1 MSDSQTTTLAP
12 AHQHHDPSLLVQF
25 DTAHQQKDASQFGMW
40 VFLITEIMFFGGLF
54 GAYLIYRN
62 LYNPAFVAAST
73 SIAIKWGAIN
83 TAVLICSSL
92 TMAMGVHSAAL
103 GARKLLVFWLVA
115 TLFLGSVFL
124 GIKGIEYYD
133 KYKEHHVPGANFD
146 FNYDRAEHGEK
157 LIPADVATQT
167 SIFFAL
173 YFAMTGMHAL
183 HMIIG
188 AGILIFLIYRAY
200 HGAYPPHHYTMVE
213 NFGLYW
219 HFVDII
225 WIFLFPLLYLID
237 RHLPK

>member
-1 MSDSQTTTLAP
+1 MSDSQTTTLQP

-25 DTAHQQKDASQFGMW
+25 DSADQQKDASQFGMW

-73 SIAIKWGAIN
+73 SIDIRLGAVN
-83 TAVLICSSL
+83 TVVLICSSL

-115 TLFLGSVFL
+115 TLVLGGVFL
-124 GIKGIEYYD
+124 GIKAVEYHE
-133 KYKEHHVPGANFD
+133 KYVEHHIPGANFD
-146 FNYDRAEHGEK
+146 FNYERVKNGEQPV
-157 LIPADVATQT
+157 PADVATQT

-173 YFAMTGMHAL
+173 YFAMTGMHAM

-188 AGILIFLIYRAY
+188 AGILIFLIWRAY
-200 HGAYPPHHYTMVE
+200 KGAYPPHHYTMVE

-225 WIFLFPLLYLID
+225 WIFLFPLLYLVS
-237 RHLPK
+237 RSPVH

>member
-1 MSDSQTTTLAP
+1 MSDSHATTLP
-12 AHQHHDPSLLVQF
+12 AARHHHDPALLEQF
-25 DTAHQQKDASQFGMW
+25 DTIEQQKDTAQFGMW

-73 SIAIKWGAIN
+73 SIDIKWGAIN

-103 GARKLLVFWLVA
+103 GLRKLLVFWLAA

-124 GIKGIEYYD
+124 GIKAWEYYN
-133 KYKEHHVPGANFD
+133 KYTEHHIPGASFD
-146 FNYDRAEHGEK
+146 FNYGRAEEGK
-157 LIPADVATQT
+157 PLVPADVARQT

-173 YFAMTGMHAL
+173 YFAMTGMHAT

-225 WIFLFPLLYLID
+225 WIFLFPLLYLVS
-237 RHLPK
+237 RSPVH

>member
-1 MSDSQTTTLAP
+1 MSDSSTTIVHAS
-12 AHQHHDPSLLVQF
+12 HHRDPSLVEQF
-25 DTAHQQKDASQFGMW
+25 DTVEQQRDASQFGMW

-54 GAYLIYRN
+54 CAYLIYRN
-62 LYNPAFVAAST
+62 LYNPAFVIASS
-73 SIAIKWGAIN
+73 SIAISWGAIN

-92 TMAMGVHSAAL
+92 TMAMAVHSAAL
-103 GARKLLVFWLVA
+103 GARRLLVFFLVA
-115 TLFLGSVFL
+115 TLVLGGVFL
-124 GIKGIEYYD
+124 GIKAKEYHD
-133 KYKEHHVPGANFD
+133 KYTEHHIPGASFD
-146 FNYDRAEHGEK
+146 FNFERAEKGEA
-157 LIPADVATQT
+157 LAPADVATQT

-188 AGILIFLIYRAY
+188 AGILIVLIWRAH

-225 WIFLFPLLYLID
+225 WIFLFPLLYLVS
-237 RHLPK
+237 RVPVHG